1 MARATGF
8 PASLAASHSG
18 IASAKMAPH
27 NAIRAESNGLRRFCQ
42 RGFPEALVYKNLI
55 LLRTRRD
62 GIQPKLL
69 AVCLRLRYACTMG
82 RFITVQAGSKYRS
95 LRLNPEAVLKARARL
110 MRRGG
115 LLALM
120 TIMEYLALSPEATGR
135 LFGVSRQAVNL
146 WLNTGVPADRR
157 ASVERVSSLTQ
168 LLTQTFKK
176 ERIPE
181 IVREPMPGLADTS
194 ILSTISESGA
204 APVFAMLD
212 RARSYV
218 PEA

>member
-1 MARATGF
+1 VLF
-8 PASLAASHSG
+8 FASDQAALVFEFFEIFEICFVESVGDRNGSVVPVG
-18 IASAKMAPH
+18 IA
-27 NAIRAESNGLRRFCQ
+27 
-42 RGFPEALVYKNLI
+42 GFVPADE
-55 LLRTRRD
+55 RTRRD
-62 GIQPKLL
+62 EIQPKLL
-69 AVCLRLRYACTMG
+69 AVCLRLRYTCTMG

-181 IVREPMPGLADTS
+181 IVREPMPGLADKS

>member
-27 NAIRAESNGLRRFCQ
+27 NAICAESNGLRRFCQ
-42 RGFPEALVYKNLI
+42 RGCPEALVYKNLI